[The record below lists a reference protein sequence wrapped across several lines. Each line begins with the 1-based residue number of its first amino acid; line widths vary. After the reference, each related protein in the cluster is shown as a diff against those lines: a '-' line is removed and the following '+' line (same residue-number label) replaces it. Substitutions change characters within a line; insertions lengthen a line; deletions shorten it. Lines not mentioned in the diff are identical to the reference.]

1 MNLDGFRFGLEGEY
15 LLVDR
20 ETFRP
25 LWHTDLAFEPLNHV
39 LEQIDFEPLLDGVT
53 LEGLELDPPHR
64 RLMPFY
70 VEGYGLPDAE
80 LTKFVDLLPK
90 GVEIRTPVCPSI
102 ETCLEIYE
110 VLYGALQNALASAGY
125 RAVPWYVG

>member
-1 MNLDGFRFGLEGEY
+1 MNRDGFRFGLEGEY
-15 LLVDR
+15 LLVDA

-39 LEQIDFEPLLDGVT
+39 LEQIAFEPLLGAVT
-53 LEGLELDPPHR
+53 WEGRDLAPPHR

-102 ETCLEIYE
+102 EVCLEIYE
-110 VLYGALQNALASAGY
+110 VLYDALQDALAEAGY
-125 RAVPWYVG
+125 